1 MPELFNQ
8 IFENQAFGLHWMRP
22 EYLWAIAPALV
33 LFILLWRNTGKGGS
47 WSKVIAADLLP
58 FLIDGV
64 ETKKSRYP
72 IVCLLGLWIIAAVAI
87 AGPAFKK
94 IPVPVYQKED
104 AVIVLLDLSP
114 SMLAGDTAPS
124 RVVQARREVLD
135 LLTTRK
141 EGLTGLIAYS
151 GAAFI
156 VSPLTSDTETIALLA
171 PNLAPTTMP
180 IIGNNPIAAIKLASE
195 LRAGAGIN
203 KAKLL
208 WITDELPEEDFDEI
222 ESLLLESNFD
232 VAILGIGSR
241 EGAPIPLANGGFLKD
256 TNNAVVIPKLNE
268 TTLKKIAN
276 STNGIYRRS
285 VVSDAD
291 IAALV
296 EFKPNLEIDDSSE
309 VLLQEFDAW
318 QDEAPW
324 LALLLLPFVAI
335 GFRKGWLLGLLILVL
350 PIEQSHADVWQ
361 DLWTTKDQQA
371 AQALKQGDAKTAA
384 ELFEDPQW
392 RAAAQHRA
400 SDFELAAKGFDQQTP
415 ASLYNKATA
424 LARAGKIPDAIKTYD
439 EALKLN
445 PDMDDAKFNK
455 ELLESLPPPPENEQ
469 QNDSDQKN
477 DDQEKSDDKSEQ
489 QDDSQQQNDDS
500 EQNNQDSQS
509 NNDNSE
515 SDSEQENSNS
525 EKDNNTDSN
534 NEPEK
539 DDNSESEPAE
549 ENQDDEQAEDP
560 AEQQQSEPQQA
571 PEQEAEAANANSADA
586 GLSDEEKNAIEQQ
599 LRLLQDNP
607 GELLKRKFKYQYEQ
621 NGGAGDSGE
630 QRW

>member
-1 MPELFNQ
+1 MPEVFNQ
-8 IFENQAFGLHWMRP
+8 IFENHAFGLHWMRP
-22 EYLWAIAPALV
+22 EYLWAIAPALL
-33 LFILLWRNTGKGGS
+33 LFILLWRNSGQGGS

-64 ETKKSRYP
+64 ETKKNRYP
-72 IVCLLGLWIIAAVAI
+72 IACLLGLWIIAVIAI

-180 IIGNNPIAAIKLASE
+180 VIGNNPIAAIKLANE

-208 WITDELPEEDFDEI
+208 WITDELPEGDFDEI
-222 ESLLLESNFD
+222 ENLLLEGNFD
-232 VAILGIGSR
+232 VAILGIGTKD
-241 EGAPIPLANGGFLKD
+241 GAPISLANGGFLKD
-256 TNNAVVIPKLNE
+256 ANNAVVIPKLNE

-276 STNGIYRRS
+276 NTNGIYRRS

-291 IAALV
+291 ITALV
-296 EFKPNLEIDDSSE
+296 EFKPNLKIDDSSDI
-309 VLLQEFDAW
+309 LLQEFDAW

-350 PIEQSHADVWQ
+350 PIEQSHADIWQ

-371 AQALKQGDAKTAA
+371 AQALKQGDAKLAA

-400 SDFELAAKGFDQQTP
+400 GDFDVAAKGFNQQTP

-469 QNDSDQKN
+469 QKDE
-477 DDQEKSDDKSEQ
+477 QEKSDDESEQ
-489 QDDSQQQNDDS
+489 KNDNQQKN
-500 EQNNQDSQS
+500 ENNEKNKDSQS
-509 NNDNSE
+509 NNDDSDSE
-515 SDSEQENSNS
+515 LEKSDSEQ
-525 EKDNNTDSN
+525 DNNTDSN
-534 NEPEK
+534 DESEQ
-539 DDNSESEPAE
+539 DDNSESKPAE
-549 ENQDDEQAEDP
+549 ENQDGEQAEDP
-560 AEQQQSEPQQA
+560 AAQEQSESQQTL
-571 PEQEAEAANANSADA
+571 EQEAAAANANRTDAD
-586 GLSDEEKNAIEQQ
+586 LSDQEKKAIEQQ

-621 NGGAGDSGE
+621 NGGTGNSDE

>member
-8 IFENQAFGLHWMRP
+8 LVDNQAFGLHWMRP
-22 EYLWAIAPALV
+22 EYLWGVGPALL
-33 LFILLWRNTGKGGS
+33 LFILLWRNSGQGGS

-64 ETKKSRYP
+64 ETKKNRYP
-72 IVCLLGLWIIAAVAI
+72 IVCLLGLWIIAIIAI

-180 IIGNNPIAAIKLASE
+180 VIGNNPIAAIKLANE

-208 WITDELPEEDFDEI
+208 WITDELPEDDFDEI
-222 ESLLLESNFD
+222 ENLLLESNFD
-232 VAILGIGSR
+232 IAILGIGTKD
-241 EGAPIPLANGGFLKD
+241 GAPIPLANGGFLKNA
-256 TNNAVVIPKLNE
+256 NNAVVIPKLNE

-285 VVSDAD
+285 VVSDSD
-291 IAALV
+291 IIALV

-324 LALLLLPFVAI
+324 LALLLIPFVAI

-371 AQALKQGDAKTAA
+371 AQVLKQGDAKSAA

-400 SDFELAAKGFDQQTP
+400 GDFDLAAKGFDEQTP

-439 EALKLN
+439 QALKLN

-469 QNDSDQKN
+469 QKDE
-477 DDQEKSDDKSEQ
+477 QEKSDDESEQ
-489 QDDSQQQNDDS
+489 QNDNQQKN
-500 EQNNQDSQS
+500 ENNEGNEDSQS
-509 NNDNSE
+509 NNDD
-515 SDSEQENSNS
+515 SDSEQENSDS
-525 EKDNNTDSN
+525 EQDNNTDSN
-534 NEPEK
+534 DQSEQ
-539 DDNSESEPAE
+539 DDNSESKPAQE
-549 ENQDDEQAEDP
+549 KQDDEQAEDP
-560 AEQQQSEPQQA
+560 AAQEQSEPQQT
-571 PEQEAEAANANSADA
+571 PEQEAAAANANRADA
-586 GLSDEEKNAIEQQ
+586 DLSDQEKNAIEQQ

-621 NGGAGDSGE
+621 NGGTGNSDE

>member
-1 MPELFNQ
+1 MPELFSQ
-8 IFENQAFGLHWMRP
+8 IFDNQAFGLHWMRP
-22 EYLWAIAPALV
+22 EYLWAIIPALL

-47 WSKVIAADLLP
+47 WSKIISADLLP

-72 IVCLLGLWIIAAVAI
+72 VACLLGLWIIAAIAI

-104 AVIVLLDLSP
+104 ALIVLLDLSP
-114 SMLAGDTAPS
+114 SMLASDSAPS
-124 RVVQARREVLD
+124 RVVQARREILD
-135 LLTTRK
+135 LLTIRK

-151 GAAFI
+151 GDAFI

-180 IIGNNPIAAIKLASE
+180 TIGNNPIAAIELANK

-208 WITDELPEEDFDEI
+208 WITDELPESDFEEI
-222 ESLLLESNFD
+222 ENLLLDGNFD
-232 VAILGIGSR
+232 VAILGIGTR

-256 TNNAVVIPKLNE
+256 ANNAVIIPKLNE
-268 TTLKKIAN
+268 ATLQKIAN

-285 VVSDAD
+285 EVSDTD
-291 IAALV
+291 IIDLV
-296 EFKPNLEIDDSSE
+296 DFKPSLELDDSSE

-335 GFRKGWLLGLLILVL
+335 GFRKGWLLGLFIFVL
-350 PIEQSHADVWQ
+350 PIEQSYADVWQ

-371 AQALKQGDAKTAA
+371 AKMLNQGDAKTAA
-384 ELFEDPQW
+384 QLFEDPHWQ
-392 RAAAQHRA
+392 AIAQHRA
-400 SDFELAAKGFDQQTP
+400 GEFDTAAKGFDEQTP
-415 ASLYNKATA
+415 ASLYNKGTA
-424 LARAGKIPDAIKTYD
+424 LARAGKILEAIKTYD

-445 PDMDDAKFNK
+445 PEMEDAKFNK
-455 ELLESLPPPPENEQ
+455 KLLESLPPPPDNEQ
-469 QNDSDQKN
+469 QN
-477 DDQEKSDDKSEQ
+477 DDQEKSDEESDQKDDNQEQSE
-489 QDDSQQQNDDS
+489 DG
-500 EQNNQDSQS
+500 EKNQDSQS
-509 NNDNSE
+509 NDGDSE
-515 SDSEQENSNS
+515 SDSEQENSDSQQDNS
-525 EKDNNTDSN
+525 NDSN
-534 NEPEK
+534 NESEQ
-539 DDNSESEPAE
+539 DENSNPESEE
-549 ENQDDEQAEDP
+549 QNQDGEQSEDP
-560 AEQQQSEPQQA
+560 AEQEQSEPQQT
-571 PEQEAEAANANSADA
+571 PEQESEAASADSAEA
-586 GLSDEEKNAIEQQ
+586 GLSDEDKNAIEQQ

-621 NGGAGDSGE
+621 NGGTGDSDE